1 MEQHLAFLTMTFGKN
16 LNYTIRFWTVSSRWE
31 MNLFGACYDS
41 VPIAYGKYSTN
52 IADIAFPASERE
64 GKAS

>member
-1 MEQHLAFLTMTFGKN
+1 
-16 LNYTIRFWTVSSRWE
+16 